1 VGNVL
6 HFPNPGGDTAT
17 QTGAAEA
24 AGKGPS
30 QQKAGTVA
38 SADIS
43 LDKLID
49 AYTQER
55 IDAGGAIPATAR
67 DQRLTL
73 LQFGH
78 SFGGR
83 PVAKMGEADIIRWLG
98 TTGNQRPA
106 TRRKKLSIV
115 KGFTRWLAK
124 HGHVRRDP
132 SVDVKSPRQPRTV
145 PKVFEGDAVAALL
158 DACPDARARLIV
170 LLMVQE
176 GLRCAE
182 VARLE
187 LGDIDGKLALIEGK
201 GGHQRVVPL
210 VAEVRSA
217 LDAYLM
223 DRGGHAGPLIENQQ
237 HTGRGL
243 TPHTVSDLVRRLCR
257 AAGIKRYAGDGI
269 SAHGLR
275 RTCASDLAE
284 RDVALLDIA
293 EAFGHQ
299 SIETTRKHYTRH
311 RAARLTTVMEGR
323 WYGRQRIGK
332 AG

>member
-1 VGNVL
+1 MGDVL
-6 HFPNPGGDTAT
+6 HFPNPSGDTAA
-17 QTGAAEA
+17 QAGDLSAAEE
-24 AGKGPS
+24 GPAR
-30 QQKAGTVA
+30 QKAGSVA
-38 SADIS
+38 HADSS
-43 LDKLID
+43 LHKLID
-49 AYTQER
+49 TYTRER
-55 IDAGGAIPATAR
+55 IDSGGATPATAR

-73 LQFGH
+73 LQFAG

-83 PVAKMGEADIIRWLG
+83 QVAKMGEADIIRWLG
-98 TTGNQRPA
+98 TTADQRPA

-115 KGFTRWLAK
+115 KGFTRWLARR
-124 HGHVRRDP
+124 GHVRRDP
-132 SVDVKSPRQPRTV
+132 AVDVRSPRQPRTV
-145 PKVFEGDAVAALL
+145 PKVFERTAVAALL

-182 VARLE
+182 VAGLE
-187 LGDIDGKLALIEGK
+187 LGDIDGQLVLIEGK

-210 VAEVRSA
+210 VAEVRGA

-223 DRGGHAGPLIENQQ
+223 ERGGHAGPLIENQQ

-275 RTCASDLAE
+275 RTCASDLAD

-293 EAFGHQ
+293 EAFGHEHVQ
-299 SIETTRKHYTRH
+299 TTRKYYTRH